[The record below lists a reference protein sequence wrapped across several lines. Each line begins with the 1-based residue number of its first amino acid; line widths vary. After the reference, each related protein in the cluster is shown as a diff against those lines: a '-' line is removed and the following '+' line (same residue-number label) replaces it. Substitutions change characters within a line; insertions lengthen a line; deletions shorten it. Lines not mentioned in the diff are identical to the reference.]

1 MAEETV
7 TDVTQYANNVGSII
21 SDADFRNLASNPD
34 QDNDLEFGYR
44 YDSIAEGFDD
54 YINQEFNDPANR
66 YRASAENYDNAEK
79 QAGFVYDDA
88 VLKSPRRKVTRDNA
102 LKMVKAV
109 KAKGKGTDGYP
120 ASIRFPD
127 GTIYYRDLTHFSG
140 NNGYHPA
147 VFEKDGTVRLVTSV
161 DLAYLEALRPD
172 QDYSDIVYRK
182 DYLEEYDRIKKVK
195 RDRYG
200 IAEPEKGRS
209 KNYMLSEADLRF
221 KRKSEYDAYADEV
234 LARSDSNTNYS
245 LSAQVFED
253 LRADRKYSGT
263 GYDNDFL
270 VTRDVGLDEEASNR
284 VLASD
289 YKVMLMGMNYDS
301 LPEVYK
307 QQATREEYL
316 RQIVSVDLKA
326 ADDALFWAAIN
337 QGGSLKMAKQE
348 YFASAKMMRAM
359 GFMHNYL
366 SAEVQA
372 KWTKD
377 ELYNGTAKVG
387 YYEAKDALNGASLR
401 KAVAPYVT
409 KEELAKMTDRDCAE
423 KVNECYDKVD
433 LSAKPMVFEGGRINL
448 YQQAELT
455 AHGVAWDK
463 SMSYDEAKKYTQSF
477 EPTLKQLD
485 MVKAWMPEEQAAK
498 MNRGEMSAAIDSHI
512 AEYKERMQQPV
523 ERDVYKYAV
532 SQGLVKRGQEYTN
545 GQWAK
550 DSEKVPPMPAQAALI
565 RKNCLE
571 HDIKWYQENV
581 DKFKGKEISHA
592 LVASVNNRYA
602 RKCEEMANAPCSD
615 GQKKFFE
622 GYGIELDPKT
632 SWMDAQKALCEYAY
646 KERLLGKADAKYI
659 HNHEVPGLNKKILA
673 QLQNTDKNAKMT
685 DEQRSAVRAT
695 VHELCNKQRM
705 LDRQYAIDTA
715 PVVFDRNSVRSVALD
730 ECYKYQKEHGSLEG
744 VEKHLADKLVRED
757 FKPTEQMVAQDVT
770 VDSVIS
776 STITTVVPGCVEY
789 GPSLEKNTALVKDAR
804 AAYAAEKAQEL
815 SKGNT
820 GRDGNEGRG

>member
-7 TDVTQYANNVGSII
+7 TDVTQYANNVGSNI
-21 SDADFRNLASNPD
+21 SDADFRKAASNAD
-34 QDNDLEFGYR
+34 QDSDLEFGYR

-66 YRASAENYDNAEK
+66 YRASAENYDKAEK

-109 KAKGKGTDGYP
+109 KAKGRGSDGYP
-120 ASIRFPD
+120 SAIRFPD
-127 GTIYYRDLTHFSG
+127 GTIYYRDLVHFPG
-140 NNGYHPA
+140 NNGYHPG
-147 VFEKDGTVRLVTSV
+147 VFEKDGTVRLVSSAE
-161 DLAYLEALRPD
+161 LAYLEALMPD

-182 DYLEEYDRIKKVK
+182 DYLEEYDRIKRVK
-195 RDRYG
+195 RDRFG
-200 IAEPEKGRS
+200 LAEPDKGLS
-209 KNYMLSEADLRF
+209 KNYMLSDSELRF

-245 LSAQVFED
+245 LSAHVFEN

-270 VTRDVGLDEEASNR
+270 VTRDMGLDEGAFNR
-284 VLASD
+284 ELASD

-316 RQIVSVDLKA
+316 RQVVSVDVKA

-348 YFASAKMMRAM
+348 YFASAKMMKAM
-359 GFMHNYL
+359 GFMHNYM
-366 SAEVQA
+366 SAELQA

-401 KAVAPYVT
+401 KAVSPYVT
-409 KEELAKMTDRDCAE
+409 KEELAKMSDRDCAE
-423 KVNECYDKVD
+423 KVTECYDKVD
-433 LSAKPMVFEGGRINL
+433 LSAKPMVFEGGHINL

-455 AHGVAWDK
+455 AHGVEWDK
-463 SMSYDEAKKYTQSF
+463 SMSYDKAKEYTQSF
-477 EPTLKQLD
+477 EPTAKQLD

-532 SQGLVKRGQEYTN
+532 SQGLVKRGQDYTN
-545 GQWAK
+545 GQWA
-550 DSEKVPPMPAQAALI
+550 
-565 RKNCLE
+565 
-571 HDIKWYQENV
+571 
-581 DKFKGKEISHA
+581 
-592 LVASVNNRYA
+592 
-602 RKCEEMANAPCSD
+602 
-615 GQKKFFE
+615 
-622 GYGIELDPKT
+622 
-632 SWMDAQKALCEYAY
+632 
-646 KERLLGKADAKYI
+646 
-659 HNHEVPGLNKKILA
+659 
-673 QLQNTDKNAKMT
+673 
-685 DEQRSAVRAT
+685 
-695 VHELCNKQRM
+695 
-705 LDRQYAIDTA
+705 
-715 PVVFDRNSVRSVALD
+715 
-730 ECYKYQKEHGSLEG
+730 
-744 VEKHLADKLVRED
+744 
-757 FKPTEQMVAQDVT
+757 
-770 VDSVIS
+770 
-776 STITTVVPGCVEY
+776 
-789 GPSLEKNTALVKDAR
+789 
-804 AAYAAEKAQEL
+804 
-815 SKGNT
+815 
-820 GRDGNEGRG
+820 